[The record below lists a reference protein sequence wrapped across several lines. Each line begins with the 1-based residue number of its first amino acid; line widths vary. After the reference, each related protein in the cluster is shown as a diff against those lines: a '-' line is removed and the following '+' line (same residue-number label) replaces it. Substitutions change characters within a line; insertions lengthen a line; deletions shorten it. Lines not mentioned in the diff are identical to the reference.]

1 MCFLQVSLNAW
12 FWSTVFHT
20 RDTYLTEVMVVDR
33 LGFIKSYDKYFNQ
46 EFCSSLSGLYKM
58 NNLSPFGLVH
68 LLLTKTSVQ
77 PACYLFKGLVRAVRT
92 RHAHMGQSDE
102 QGTAKRDIFT

>member
-1 MCFLQVSLNAW
+1 
-12 FWSTVFHT
+12 
-20 RDTYLTEVMVVDR
+20 
-33 LGFIKSYDKYFNQ
+33 
-46 EFCSSLSGLYKM
+46 M

-68 LLLTKTSVQ
+68 LLLTETSVQ

-102 QGTAKRDIFT
+102 QGTAKRNIFT